1 MTSQVS
7 VTDNI
12 GQGQAGTAADDVT
25 IRTAKVDTARIEGG
39 PIAAGLFVMKGTG
52 DDQVKPPALIGDVIS
67 GLLVHRDNRERDLRA
82 DTAAPYADNEKV
94 GQAIDGVWWV
104 QHEGAVTKGAPVF
117 VRYVAGAGGT
127 TIGIARADVDTASA
141 SAQNATFMESRSA
154 SGIVPVRCHFE
165 QV

>member
-7 VTDNI
+7 VSDNI
-12 GQGQAGTAADDVT
+12 SLGQAGTPADDVT
-25 IRTAKVDTARIEGG
+25 IRTAKVDAARVEGG
-39 PIAAGLFVMKGTG
+39 PLTAGLFVIKGTG

-82 DTAAPYADNEKV
+82 DTAAAYIDDEKV

-104 QHEGAVTKGAPVF
+104 RNEGDVVKGAQVF
-117 VRYVAGAGGT
+117 SRYETGAGGT
-127 TIGIARADVDTASA
+127 VIGIARKDVDTASA
-141 SAQNATFMESRSA
+141 KAVNATFMASRA
-154 SGIVPVRCHFE
+154 ATGIVPVRLHFE